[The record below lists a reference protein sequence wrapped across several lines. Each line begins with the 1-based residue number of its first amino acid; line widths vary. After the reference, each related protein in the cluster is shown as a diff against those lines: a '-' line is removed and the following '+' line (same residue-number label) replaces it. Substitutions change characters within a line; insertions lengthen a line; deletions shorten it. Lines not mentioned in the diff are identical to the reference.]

1 MASGEPETKCLEV
14 RQLEGGPVK
23 LMRQPEQNK
32 ENGVCLGM
40 AFELQPSY
48 LRAARR
54 RLLNSG
60 QI

>member
-48 LRAARR
+48 WCLPNKNRP
-54 RLLNSG
+54 
-60 QI
+60 